1 MLASFMRLHRN
12 NLFKEWGVR
21 VTERFKRRKDKVILH
36 NLFMRVLLKAHPALI
51 SILSGLLV
59 VQSSSGQS
67 LDEVQANLLQNSC
80 QALVGQSE
88 QQENE
93 FRAAAGPQLRF
104 LCDPTTGGGVGGP
117 GVASSAGGGASGTQT
132 SFVAITRRLAKAHDS
147 KDNNPNGGGAGD
159 DANVDLGGGLNAFLS
174 GQFEGL
180 DRSTTHFET
189 GYKSNVN
196 GVTGGVDYRFSDWF
210 VSGIAVNYNHW
221 NGNFDTAG
229 GFKTDSLGPILYAS
243 FLPMDN
249 VFADVMLDYQYQS
262 RDRSRFTSFLDTA
275 RPNHNT
281 SGIASSDYGA
291 NRFGANAVVGYDHS
305 IGPFTIGPRFR
316 FRYSDLNINGYTE
329 TGSSGLELRFLGD
342 RVTSLQTALGI
353 QISAA
358 LNTVFGVLV
367 PQVTAD
373 WTHEYQNNQHAMFA
387 QFAQDGRP
395 VPLTFQ
401 FQNDKPDRDFF
412 HIGTGLGLVLPHG
425 IQPFVNFETLLG
437 NSQFTNFVGTA
448 GIRLEL

>member
-1 MLASFMRLHRN
+1 MTKQLKKRINVDVNGALITRLLKKPSFMTLC
-12 NLFKEWGVR
+12 
-21 VTERFKRRKDKVILH
+21 
-36 NLFMRVLLKAHPALI
+36 
-51 SILSGLLV
+51 ILSGTLV
-59 VQSSSGQS
+59 SLSSSGQS

-80 QALVGQSE
+80 QSLKGNTLQQQTEFFANAGSALS
-88 QQENE
+88 
-93 FRAAAGPQLRF
+93 F
-104 LCDPTTGGGVGGP
+104 LCDPAFGGGVGGGGP
-117 GVASSAGGGASGTQT
+117 GGGASSSGGGAAGTQT
-132 SFVAITRRLAKAHDS
+132 TFVTIARRLAKAHGS
-147 KDNNPNGGGAGD
+147 KDNNQNGGGAGD
-159 DANVDLGGGLNAFLS
+159 DANTDLGGGLNAFLS

-180 DRSTTHFET
+180 DRSTSRFET
-189 GYKSNVN
+189 GYKSNIN

-210 VSGIAVNYNHW
+210 VGGIAVNYNHW

-229 GFKTDSLGPILYAS
+229 GFKTDSLGPILYVS
-243 FLPMDN
+243 LLPTENMFVDL
-249 VFADVMLDYQYQS
+249 MLDYQYQS

-275 RPNHNT
+275 RPDHNS
-281 SGIASSDYGA
+281 SGIVSSDYGA

-316 FRYSDLNINGYTE
+316 FRYSDLNVNSYTE
-329 TGSSGLELRFLGD
+329 TGSTGLELRFLGD

-358 LNTVFGVLV
+358 FSTAVGVFV

-395 VPLTFQ
+395 IPLTFQ
-401 FQNDKPDRDFF
+401 FQNDRPDRDFF
-412 HIGTGLGLVLPHG
+412 HIGTGMGLVLPHG
-425 IQPFVNFETLLG
+425 IQPFVNFEALLG
-437 NSQFTNFVGTA
+437 NSQFNNFVGTA

>member
-291 NRFGANAVVGYDHS
+291 NRFGANAVVGYDRA

-395 VPLTFQ
+395 TPLTFQ